1 MNAHAGGLIG
11 ADALRPALSS
21 RRRWALF
28 ALLMVAGILN
38 YVDRQIFA
46 VLQEPISRDL
56 KLTTNQY
63 ADLAGAFLW
72 SSAIAFLFVG
82 WIIDRIGIRR
92 SNPLGVAAWSVAAL
106 AHGWA
111 ASFGGFFAA
120 RMALGATEAM
130 GTPNQIKTVATLFPP
145 TLRSLGF
152 GLGNM
157 VGSLGAIVTPVVVPA
172 FALLYGW
179 RAAFVVAGALGL
191 AWTLGW
197 LVATRDTDLTGAAED
212 PALARAPVSI
222 ATTLAGIGVILRDR
236 RTWAI
241 SVAKVLSD
249 STWWFL
255 LFWMPKFLQNQYGLK
270 LSQIGL
276 PLAIAYSGAAIGSLV
291 AGSASSWLLSRGWS
305 VNRVRKTA
313 MLVSALIVLPVPVVL
328 AMTDYW
334 LVAVVLAV
342 ALAGHQ
348 GFSTNL
354 FALIADITPTP
365 RVARV
370 TSVAAFCG
378 NVGGFGVQ
386 KAAGWVLTAGLG
398 YGPLFAFAAVSYLLA
413 LGWIQL
419 LLPHIRTADGARPAV
434 AIHH

>member
-1 MNAHAGGLIG
+1 MLT
-11 ADALRPALSS
+11 LSA
-21 RRRWALF
+21 RRRWLLF
-28 ALLMVAGILN
+28 ALLLVAGILN

-56 KLTTNQY
+56 SLTTNQY

-82 WIIDRIGIRR
+82 WIIDRIGIKW
-92 SNPLGVAAWSVAAL
+92 SNPLGVAAWSLAAL

-111 ASFGGFFAA
+111 TTFGSFFTA

-145 TLRSLGF
+145 NLRSLGF

-157 VGSLGAIVTPVVVPA
+157 VGSLGAIVTPVLVPA

-179 RAAFVVAGALGL
+179 RAAFVVAGVAGL
-191 AWTLGW
+191 VWATVW
-197 LVATRDTDLTGAAED
+197 LAATRTTNLTGEPED
-212 PALARAPVSI
+212 PGLARAPVSV
-222 ATTLAGIGVILRDR
+222 AATLAGVGAILGDR
-236 RTWAI
+236 RTWTI

-255 LFWMPKFLQNQYGLK
+255 LFWMPRFLQEQYHLELK
-270 LSQIGL
+270 QIGL
-276 PLAIAYSGAAIGSLV
+276 PLAVAYSGAAIGSLI
-291 AGSASSWLLSRGWS
+291 AGSASSLLLSRGWS
-305 VNRVRKTA
+305 VNRTRKTA

-328 AMTDYW
+328 WMTDYW
-334 LVAVVLAV
+334 LVAVVLAI

-354 FALIADITPTP
+354 FALISDITPTA

-370 TSVAAFCG
+370 TSFAAFCG

-419 LLPHIRTADGARPAV
+419 LLPHIRAVDGAMPA
-434 AIHH
+434 ATLAHH

>member
-1 MNAHAGGLIG
+1 MTT
-11 ADALRPALSS
+11 LSS

-56 KLTTNQY
+56 DLSTNQY

-82 WIIDRIGIRR
+82 WIIDRIGIKW
-92 SNPLGVAAWSVAAL
+92 SNPLGVAAWSLAAL

-111 ASFGGFFAA
+111 ASFTSFFLA
-120 RMALGATEAM
+120 RTALGATEAM

-145 TLRSLGF
+145 SLRSLGF

-157 VGSLGAIVTPVVVPA
+157 VGSLGAIVTPMLVPA
-172 FALLYGW
+172 FALVYGW
-179 RAAFVVAGALGL
+179 RAAFIVAGALGL
-191 AWTLGW
+191 VWAVVW
-197 LVATRDTDLTGAAED
+197 LAVTRSTDLTGEAED
-212 PALARAPVSI
+212 PALARAPVSFA
-222 ATTLAGIGVILRDR
+222 ATVAGIRAILIDR
-236 RTWAI
+236 NTWGI

-255 LFWMPKFLQNQYGLK
+255 LFWMPRFLQNQYHLELK
-270 LSQIGL
+270 QIGV
-276 PLAIAYSGAAIGSLV
+276 PLAIAYSGAAIGSVV
-291 AGSASSWLLSRGWS
+291 AGSVSSLLLHRGWS
-305 VNRVRKTA
+305 ADRTRKTM
-313 MLVSALIVLPVPVVL
+313 MLVSALLVVPVPVVL
-328 AMTDYW
+328 WMTNYW
-334 LVAVVLAV
+334 LVALVLAV

-354 FALIADITPTP
+354 FALISDITPTA

-370 TSVAAFCG
+370 TSFAAFCG
-378 NVGGFGVQ
+378 NVGGFGIQ

-419 LLPHIRTADGARPAV
+419 LLPHIRVVGGTSPA
-434 AIHH
+434 AAPLHH

>member
-1 MNAHAGGLIG
+1 MVT
-11 ADALRPALSS
+11 LSP

-82 WIIDRIGIRR
+82 WIIDRIGIKR
-92 SNPLGVAAWSVAAL
+92 SNPLGVAAWSIAAL

-111 ASFGGFFAA
+111 STFGSFFMA

-157 VGSLGAIVTPVVVPA
+157 VGSVGAIVTPVVVPA
-172 FALLYGW
+172 FAVVYGW
-179 RAAFVVAGALGL
+179 RAAFIVAGMFGL
-191 AWTLGW
+191 IWTLVW
-197 LVATRDTDLTGAAED
+197 LTVTRTTDLTGEAGD
-212 PALARAPVSI
+212 TALARAPVSI
-222 ATTLAGIGVILRDR
+222 GATLAGIGTIVTDR
-236 RTWAI
+236 KTWVI
-241 SVAKVLSD
+241 SVAKILSD

-255 LFWMPKFLQNQYGLK
+255 LFWMPRFLQNQYHLELK
-270 LSQIGL
+270 QIGL
-276 PLAIAYSGAAIGSLV
+276 PLAIAYSGAAIGSVV
-291 AGSASSWLLSRGWS
+291 AGSVSSLLLSRGWS
-305 VNRVRKTA
+305 VNRTRKTT
-313 MLVSALIVLPVPVVL
+313 MLVSALLVVPVPVVL
-328 AMTDYW
+328 SMTDYW

-354 FALIADITPTP
+354 FALISDITPTA

-370 TSVAAFCG
+370 TSFAAFCG

-386 KAAGWVLTAGLG
+386 KAAGWVLTAQLG

-419 LLPHIRTADGARPAV
+419 LLPHIRPVHGATPAS
-434 AIHH
+434 ALALH

>member
-1 MNAHAGGLIG
+1 MT
-11 ADALRPALSS
+11 ALSA
-21 RRRWALF
+21 RRRWLLF
-28 ALLMVAGILN
+28 VLLMVAGVLN

-56 KLTTNQY
+56 HLTTNEY

-82 WIIDRIGIRR
+82 WIIDRIGIKW
-92 SNPLGVAAWSVAAL
+92 SNPLGVAAWSLAAL

-111 ASFGGFFAA
+111 STFTSFFAA
-120 RMALGATEAM
+120 RAALGATEAM

-145 TLRSLGF
+145 NLRSLGF

-157 VGSLGAIVTPVVVPA
+157 VGSVGAIVTPMLVPA

-179 RAAFVVAGALGL
+179 RAAFVAAGVLGL
-191 AWTLGW
+191 VWAVVW
-197 LVATRDTDLTGAAED
+197 LVTTRGTDLAGEAED
-212 PALARAPVSI
+212 PALARAPASVA
-222 ATTLAGIGVILRDR
+222 ATLGGIGVILYDR
-236 RTWAI
+236 NTWAV

-255 LFWMPKFLQNQYGLK
+255 LFWMPRFLQNQYGLE
-270 LSQIGL
+270 LEQIGV
-276 PLAIAYSGAAIGSLV
+276 PLAIAYTGAAVGSVV
-291 AGSASSWLLSRGWS
+291 AGSVSTLLLSRGWS
-305 VNRVRKTA
+305 VNRTRKTV
-313 MLVSALIVLPVPVVL
+313 MLASALLVLPVPVVL
-328 AMTDYW
+328 WMTNYW
-334 LVAVVLAV
+334 LVALVLAV

-354 FALIADITPTP
+354 FGLISDITPTT

-370 TSVAAFCG
+370 TSFAAFCG
-378 NVGGFGVQ
+378 NVGGFGIQ

-419 LLPHIRTADGARPAV
+419 LLPHIRAIDTPSPAPV
-434 AIHH
+434 LMH

>member
-1 MNAHAGGLIG
+1 MLT
-11 ADALRPALSS
+11 LSA
-21 RRRWALF
+21 RRRWSLF
-28 ALLMVAGILN
+28 ALLMLAGILN
-38 YVDRQIFA
+38 YVDRQIFS
-46 VLQEPISRDL
+46 VLQEPISREL

-82 WIIDRIGIRR
+82 WIIDRIGIKR
-92 SNPLGVAAWSVAAL
+92 SNPLGVAAWSLAAL

-111 ASFGGFFAA
+111 TTFGSFLMA
-120 RMALGATEAM
+120 RAALGATEAM

-145 TLRSLGF
+145 NLRSLGF

-157 VGSLGAIVTPVVVPA
+157 VGSLGAIVTPILVPA
-172 FALLYGW
+172 FALAYGW
-179 RAAFVVAGALGL
+179 RAAFIVAGVLGL
-191 AWTLGW
+191 FWTVVW
-197 LVATRDTDLTGAAED
+197 LIVTRTTDLTGDARD
-212 PALARAPVSI
+212 PALARAPVSVG
-222 ATTLAGIGVILRDR
+222 ATLAGVGVILSDR
-236 RTWAI
+236 KTWTI
-241 SVAKVLSD
+241 SVAKILSD

-255 LFWMPKFLQNQYGLK
+255 LFWMPKFLQEQYHLN
-270 LSQIGL
+270 LSQIGV

-291 AGSASSWLLSRGWS
+291 AGSVSSLLLSRGWS
-305 VNRVRKTA
+305 ANRTRKTM

-328 AMTDYW
+328 LMTDYW

-354 FALIADITPTP
+354 FALISDITPTA

-370 TSVAAFCG
+370 TSFAAFCG
-378 NVGGFGVQ
+378 NVGGFGIQ

-419 LLPHIRTADGARPAV
+419 LLPQIRVVDGANPAA
-434 AIHH
+434 AIPHH

>member
-1 MNAHAGGLIG
+1 MSEGTS
-11 ADALRPALSS
+11 PATRSVTLTA
-21 RRRWALF
+21 RRRWGLF

-56 KLTTNQY
+56 TLTTNQY

-92 SNPLGVAAWSVAAL
+92 SNPLGVAAWSLAAL

-111 ASFGGFFAA
+111 SSFTSFFLA
-120 RMALGATEAM
+120 RAALGATEAM

-145 TLRSLGF
+145 SLRSLGF

-157 VGSLGAIVTPVVVPA
+157 VGSVGAIVTPMVVPA
-172 FALLYGW
+172 FALVYGW
-179 RAAFVVAGALGL
+179 RAAFIVAGVLGL
-191 AWTLGW
+191 VWTLVW
-197 LVATRDTDLTGAAED
+197 LAATRRTDLSGEADDARRT
-212 PALARAPVSI
+212 PASLRATI
-222 ATTLAGIGVILRDR
+222 EGIRVILADR
-236 RTWAI
+236 TSWGIA
-241 SVAKVLSD
+241 VAKVLSD

-255 LFWMPKFLQNQYGLK
+255 LFWMPRFLQNQYHLELK
-270 LSQIGL
+270 QIGL
-276 PLAIAYSGAAIGSLV
+276 PLAIAYSGAAIGSVV
-291 AGSASSWLLSRGWS
+291 AGSASSLLLSRGWS
-305 VNRVRKTA
+305 IDRTRKTS
-313 MLVSALIVLPVPVVL
+313 MLVSALLVLPVPAVL
-328 AMTDYW
+328 WMTDYW
-334 LVAVVLAV
+334 LVAVMLAV

-354 FALIADITPTP
+354 FALIADVTPTA

-370 TSVAAFCG
+370 TSFAAFCG
-378 NVGGFGVQ
+378 NVGGFGIQ

-398 YGPLFAFAAVSYLLA
+398 YAPLFAFAAVSYLLA

-419 LLPHIRTADGARPAV
+419 LLPHIRPVGGPRPA
-434 AIHH
+434 AALHH